1 MIPNVLDLLPD
12 ASGPLKDL
20 LIQEAAEE
28 VLGGPADDA
37 VERRIADTMKE
48 HGFEVVPADAP
59 DSELELKQ
67 TASKPAE
74 LKFKRQFAEVEDD
87 KGHWDADW
95 SVLGVD
101 VHSRADYESK
111 FAIAEIKLPW
121 PGTDSGGAQVNV
133 ADIEG
138 EAALAELETKQY
150 RGTLGELDPV
160 AVLQP
165 AVIQFEA
172 PFAAR
177 VGDVTAHGGAVSGPG
192 SPDVLIGGRHAL
204 RALDSHTCL
213 ACTPAPH
220 GPGLLASGQTNVL
233 INGRPAIRA
242 GDWVAEGVGLNPV
255 TTGCLTVLVGKPPPP
270 LSCTVVAADQRG
282 ILEYDLQA
290 GLDLLHA
297 IGKVKAGLD
306 ISLQDGIKPHFSY
319 EGDISLFRP
328 WLEADLAL
336 NIPLAIDVDL
346 PLLGRVQ
353 RDYLTVGHK
362 AELEARVLTAGFD
375 GSLKPG
381 GKVKPNRGV
390 AWIAPGKNKVKSVL
404 DAQKA
409 GEPRLVDPR
418 GPTS

>member
-28 VLGGPADDA
+28 VLGESLDDA
-37 VERRIADTMKE
+37 AERRIADTMKE
-48 HGFEVVPADAP
+48 YGFDVVPADAP

-67 TASKPAE
+67 TASKAAE
-74 LKFKRQFAEVEDD
+74 LKFKRQFGEVED
-87 KGHWDADW
+87 KQGHWDADW

-121 PGTDSGGAQVNV
+121 PGTDGGGAQVNV
-133 ADIEG
+133 ADIEA
-138 EAALAELETKQY
+138 EAALAELSKQY

-165 AVIQFEA
+165 AVIQFEG

-192 SPDVLIGGRHAL
+192 SPDVLIGGRPAL
-204 RALDSHTCL
+204 RALDSHACP

-220 GPGLLASGQTNVL
+220 GAGLLASGQTDVL

-242 GDWVAEGVGLNPV
+242 GDWVAEGVGLDPV

-282 ILEYDLQA
+282 IFEYDLQA
-290 GLDLLHA
+290 GLDVLHA

-306 ISLQDGIKPHFSY
+306 ISLEDGIKPHFSY
-319 EGDISLFRP
+319 EGDLSVFRP
-328 WLEADLAL
+328 WVEADLAL

-381 GKVKPNRGV
+381 SSAKPRGGLKPIR
-390 AWIAPGKNKVKSVL
+390 AGKNKIKSVL

-409 GEPRLVDPR
+409 GEPRLVDTR